1 MGEAKLI
8 QLHLATSMEELNKLV
23 DDIPNKPPK
32 LLVKTAQKLVKEA
45 QVSDSKRDEERAY
58 LMYMRY
64 FQVVKKI
71 QKHSEYMGNKKYYD
85 ALLDPRTTRKVIERA
100 EEINKSLEHRYDFA
114 NGTTRSE
121 KMEEDRKILDEKEK
135 EREKERERERERDAK
150 KSLTAKVSTKSIPS
164 PLPPVANGVV
174 DDERCISCQKLY
186 SIMKER
192 CSTYLVLDARP
203 RADYLDSHMTLPN
216 VINIPEEILKP
227 GLTAGKI
234 STELEEADQTLW
246 VMQRHN
252 AEFLVLVD
260 WHSEH
265 PPLPPLLQVLSDA
278 MLKWDPGKQYKGVP
292 KLLQGGY
299 ELWCLMYPM
308 LSTNA
313 RVVHS
318 GTLPPNA
325 KKDKTVVLNFEYPSL
340 DDAFLVTPSP
350 PATPNTSSTTTTT
363 THYPDLTHTTSNTP
377 SVPQVVRTLKPKV
390 LEKEIMDSQN
400 NNTLANNT
408 FPATED
414 TTVKP
419 SLGSNVNTW
428 ESKESNLAL
437 EQRRAK
443 QGGSVL
449 PEKVVNVSPFV
460 PSRSLKPK
468 DLLASL
474 AANKKNLEEEQK
486 LLEESLQIEEDTM
499 KKMEE
504 MEAATTQREITKDE
518 MTRAVLQATEDRLK
532 EEIRK
537 LENKGLEMEESYKKM
552 QKQNE
557 ELWKMVNLALANKLS
572 AVSISPA
579 AQPDL
584 ESERRKQEEEQERLR
599 KQKEQKAAM
608 QEQVERMRKERKEK
622 EKKMKEQEERERKI
636 REQKAREAEAERQK
650 QEERKSRIDTESRLL
665 KNKGSGDS
673 YTTKLRGSPR
683 SSPVRGSNLR
693 RCHSAFNLA
702 QQEEEQDTS
711 DTVMPCFDRTLKP
724 RVTPQRRN
732 INAARQRNFEP
743 KYGSVPP
750 AKTGLKNLGNTC
762 YMNSIVQCLNNTKLF
777 VKYFLDDTYSNDI
790 NPNSASDGEVAEEVG
805 AVVRALWSGQYRSIA
820 MWDLKNAVGRYHR
833 PFCGY
838 DQHDSHEFLL
848 KLMDWL
854 SDDLNKVTG
863 KRLPMKEQN
872 HENVPEYVA
881 ADKVMEELRQ
891 RDQSI
896 LSAVF
901 HGLHRSTIECG
912 TCGHVSLTF
921 EPFSVLSLSFP
932 NNRKC
937 SLRDLLHHYYKE
949 TNLEYTC
956 SKCNKKRNC
965 VRKADI
971 WKLPPVLILHL
982 NRFEHDVLMKKKQNF
997 VDFPMESLD
1006 LTKYTCFNNRYTKFD
1021 LYAVCNHYGTMDG
1034 GHYTAFCRSPINNK
1048 TWYKF
1053 DDHEVYE
1060 HCSVKTSAAYLLFYE
1075 ATNAGMHINNLV

>member
-1 MGEAKLI
+1 MGEVKLI
-8 QLHLATSMEELNKLV
+8 QLYLASSLEDLNKMV
-23 DDIPNKPPK
+23 DDVPNKNPK

-45 QVSDSKRDEERAY
+45 QICDSKRDEERAY
-58 LMYMRY
+58 LLYMRY

-71 QKHSEYMGNKKYYD
+71 QKHSEYTANRKYYD
-85 ALLDPRTTRKVIERA
+85 GLLDPRTTKKVIDRA
-100 EEINKSLEHRYDFA
+100 EELLKSLERRYDFA
-114 NGTTRSE
+114 SGATRAE
-121 KMEEDRKILDEKEK
+121 KMEEERRILE
-135 EREKERERERERDAK
+135 EKEREREREREREAK
-150 KSLTAKVSTKSIPS
+150 KSGIAKGSTKTTPS
-164 PLPPVANGVV
+164 PVPVANGVV
-174 DDERCISCQKLY
+174 DDDRCISCQKLY
-186 SIMKER
+186 NIMKER

-203 RADYLDSHMTLPN
+203 RADYADSHMTLAN
-216 VINIPEEILKP
+216 VINVPEEILKP

-234 STELEEADQTLW
+234 GSELAEADQTLW

-260 WHSEH
+260 WRSEH
-265 PPLPPLLQVLSDA
+265 PPLPPPLKVLSDA
-278 MLKWDPGKQYKGVP
+278 MLKWDPGKPYKGVP

-313 RVVHS
+313 RVVHPS
-318 GTLPPNA
+318 APTSDTRM
-325 KKDKTVVLNFEYPSL
+325 DKSVALNFEYPNL
-340 DDAFLVTPSP
+340 DDAFISTPSP
-350 PATPNTSSTTTTT
+350 PVTPNTSATTTT

-377 SVPQVVRTLKPKV
+377 NAPQVIRTLKPKT
-390 LEKEIMDSQN
+390 LEKEIMDSRN
-400 NNTLANNT
+400 NNTLANNI
-408 FPATED
+408 FPPTED

-428 ESKESNLAL
+428 ESKESNIAL

-443 QGGSVL
+443 QGGGTL
-449 PEKVVNVSPFV
+449 PEKVDNVSPFV

-474 AANKKNLEEEQK
+474 AANKKDLDEEQK

-504 MEAATTQREITKDE
+504 MEATSSQRETTKDE
-518 MTRAVLQATEDRLK
+518 MSRAILQATEDRLR

-537 LENKGLEMEESYKKM
+537 LENKGQEMEESYKKM

-557 ELWKMVNLALANKLS
+557 ELWKMVNLALANKMS
-572 AVSISPA
+572 GMSISPA
-579 AQPDL
+579 TQPDVD
-584 ESERRKQEEEQERLR
+584 SERKKQEEEQEKLR

-622 EKKMKEQEERERKI
+622 ERRMKEQEERERKI

-650 QEERKSRIDTESRLL
+650 QEERKSRIDTESRPL
-665 KNKGSGDS
+665 KTKGSGDS

-693 RCHSAFNLA
+693 RCHSAFNLS
-702 QQEEEQDTS
+702 QQEEEQDS
-711 DTVMPCFDRTLKP
+711 ADTVMPCFDRTLKP

-743 KYGSVPP
+743 KYGSVLA

-965 VRKADI
+965 IRKADI

-1006 LTKYTCFNNRYTKFD
+1006 LTKFTCFSNRYTKFD

-1075 ATNAGMHINNLV
+1075 ATNTSMHINNLV